1 MDGAR
6 IICYNVE
13 TETIQKRYKEVT
25 AVEDRILIADD
36 DPSILMLI
44 SDVLTDAGMQ
54 VRTAESGEAALR
66 AVEEETFSLI
76 ILDIMMQG
84 MSGFE
89 VCAAIRDSVDCPIL
103 FLSAKD
109 SVGDIIEGLG
119 LGADDYLTKPFA
131 IDELVARIKA
141 HLRRQARLGENAG
154 GDVLRIGE
162 IALDRKT
169 LTVTRGGVPVDLSTR
184 EFELLDYLMRNAGQ
198 TLSREKIFH
207 DVWKTEYGDIG
218 TVAINIK
225 NLRAKID
232 PDWSYIKTVW
242 GSGYQF
248 VTRSGLRESKQAEA
262 H

>member
-1 MDGAR
+1 M
-6 IICYNVE
+6 
-13 TETIQKRYKEVT
+13 
-25 AVEDRILIADD
+25 IADD

-54 VRTAESGEAALR
+54 VRTVASGEDALH
-66 AVEEETFSLI
+66 AVGEETFSLI
-76 ILDIMMQG
+76 ILDIMMKG
-84 MSGFE
+84 ISGLE
-89 VCAAIRDSVDCPIL
+89 VCAAIRDKVSCPIL

-109 SVGDIIEGLG
+109 SAHDIIEGLG
-119 LGADDYLTKPFA
+119 LGADDYITKPFA

-141 HLRRQARLGENAG
+141 HLRRQARLGENTTG

-162 IALDRKT
+162 ITLDRRQ

-198 TLSREKIFH
+198 TLSREKIFR
-207 DVWKTEYGDIG
+207 DVWKTEFGDIG

-225 NLRAKID
+225 NLRSKID
-232 PDWSYIKTVW
+232 PDWAYIKTVW

-248 VTRSGLRESKQAEA
+248 VTRSGLNEEKQAGDA
-262 H
+262 

>member
-1 MDGAR
+1 M
-6 IICYNVE
+6 
-13 TETIQKRYKEVT
+13 
-25 AVEDRILIADD
+25 IADD

-54 VRTAESGEAALR
+54 VRTVASGEEALR
-66 AVEEETFSLI
+66 AVGEETFSLI
-76 ILDIMMQG
+76 ILDIMMKG
-84 MSGFE
+84 ISGLE
-89 VCAAIRDSVDCPIL
+89 VCAAIRDKVSCPIL

-109 SVGDIIEGLG
+109 SAHDIIEGLG
-119 LGADDYLTKPFA
+119 LGADDYITKPFA

-141 HLRRQARLGENAG
+141 HLRRQARLGENTTG

-162 IALDRKT
+162 ITLDRRQ

-198 TLSREKIFH
+198 TLSREKIFR
-207 DVWKTEYGDIG
+207 DVWKTEFGDIG

-225 NLRAKID
+225 NLRSKID
-232 PDWSYIKTVW
+232 PDWAYIKTVW

-248 VTRSGLRESKQAEA
+248 VTRSGLNEEKQAGDA
-262 H
+262 

>member
-1 MDGAR
+1 M
-6 IICYNVE
+6 
-13 TETIQKRYKEVT
+13 
-25 AVEDRILIADD
+25 EDRILIADD

-54 VRTAESGEAALR
+54 VRTVASGEEALC
-66 AVEEETFSLI
+66 AVGEETFSLI
-76 ILDIMMQG
+76 ILDIMMKG
-84 MSGFE
+84 ISGLE
-89 VCAAIRDSVDCPIL
+89 VCAAIRDKVSCPIL

-109 SVGDIIEGLG
+109 SAHDIIEGLG

-141 HLRRQARLGENAG
+141 HLRRQARLGENTTG

-162 IALDRKT
+162 ITLDRRQ

-184 EFELLDYLMRNAGQ
+184 EFELLDFLMRNAGQ
-198 TLSREKIFH
+198 TLSREKIFR
-207 DVWKTEYGDIG
+207 DVWKTEFGDIG

-225 NLRAKID
+225 NLRSKID
-232 PDWSYIKTVW
+232 PDWAYIKTVW

-248 VTRSGLRESKQAEA
+248 VTRSGLNEGKQAGDA
-262 H
+262 

>member
-1 MDGAR
+1 M
-6 IICYNVE
+6 
-13 TETIQKRYKEVT
+13 
-25 AVEDRILIADD
+25 EDRILIADD

-54 VRTAESGEAALR
+54 VRTVASGEEALR
-66 AVEEETFSLI
+66 AVGEETFPLI
-76 ILDIMMQG
+76 ILDIMMKG
-84 MSGFE
+84 ISGLE
-89 VCAAIRDSVDCPIL
+89 VCAAIRDKVSCPIL

-109 SVGDIIEGLG
+109 SAHDIIEGLG

-141 HLRRQARLGENAG
+141 HLRRQARLGENTMG
-154 GDVLRIGE
+154 SDVLRIGE
-162 IALDRKT
+162 ITLDRRQ

-198 TLSREKIFH
+198 TLSREKIFR
-207 DVWKTEYGDIG
+207 DVWKTEFGDIG

-225 NLRAKID
+225 NLRSKID
-232 PDWSYIKTVW
+232 PDWAYIKTVW

-248 VTRSGLRESKQAEA
+248 VTRSGLNEEKQAGDA
-262 H
+262 

>member
-1 MDGAR
+1 M
-6 IICYNVE
+6 
-13 TETIQKRYKEVT
+13 
-25 AVEDRILIADD
+25 EDRILIADD

-54 VRTAESGEAALR
+54 VRTVASGEEALH

-76 ILDIMMQG
+76 ILDIMMKG
-84 MSGFE
+84 ISGLE
-89 VCAAIRDSVDCPIL
+89 VCAAIRDKVSCPIL

-109 SVGDIIEGLG
+109 SAHDIIEGLG

-141 HLRRQARLGENAG
+141 HLRRQARLGENTMG
-154 GDVLRIGE
+154 GDVLCYGE
-162 IALDRKT
+162 IALDRRQ

-198 TLSREKIFH
+198 TLSREKIFR
-207 DVWKTEYGDIG
+207 DVWKTEFGDIG

-225 NLRAKID
+225 NLRSKID
-232 PDWSYIKTVW
+232 PDWAYIKTVW

-248 VTRSGLRESKQAEA
+248 VTRSGLNEEKQAGDA
-262 H
+262 

>member
-1 MDGAR
+1 M
-6 IICYNVE
+6 
-13 TETIQKRYKEVT
+13 
-25 AVEDRILIADD
+25 EDRILIADD

-54 VRTAESGEAALR
+54 VRTVASGEEALR
-66 AVEEETFSLI
+66 AVGEETFSLI
-76 ILDIMMQG
+76 ILDIMMKG
-84 MSGFE
+84 ISGLE
-89 VCAAIRDSVDCPIL
+89 VCAAIRDKVSCPIL

-109 SVGDIIEGLG
+109 SAHDIIEGLG

-141 HLRRQARLGENAG
+141 HLRRQARLGENTMG
-154 GDVLRIGE
+154 SDVLCYGE
-162 IALDRKT
+162 IALDRRQ

-198 TLSREKIFH
+198 TLSREKIFR
-207 DVWKTEYGDIG
+207 DVWKTEFGDIG

-225 NLRAKID
+225 NLRSKID
-232 PDWSYIKTVW
+232 PDWAYIKTVW

-248 VTRSGLRESKQAEA
+248 VTRSGLNEEKQTGDA
-262 H
+262 

>member
-1 MDGAR
+1 M
-6 IICYNVE
+6 
-13 TETIQKRYKEVT
+13 
-25 AVEDRILIADD
+25 EDRILIADD

-54 VRTAESGEAALR
+54 VRTVASGEEALH
-66 AVEEETFSLI
+66 AVGEETFSLI
-76 ILDIMMQG
+76 ILDIMMKG
-84 MSGFE
+84 ISGLE
-89 VCAAIRDSVDCPIL
+89 VCAAIRDKVSCPIL

-109 SVGDIIEGLG
+109 SAHDIIEGLG

-141 HLRRQARLGENAG
+141 HLRRQARLGENTMG
-154 GDVLRIGE
+154 SDVLCYGE
-162 IALDRKT
+162 IALDRRQ

-198 TLSREKIFH
+198 TLSREKIFR
-207 DVWKTEYGDIG
+207 DVWKTEFGDIG

-225 NLRAKID
+225 NLRSKID
-232 PDWSYIKTVW
+232 PDWAYIKTVW

-248 VTRSGLRESKQAEA
+248 VTRSGLNEGKQAGDA
-262 H
+262 

>member
-1 MDGAR
+1 M
-6 IICYNVE
+6 
-13 TETIQKRYKEVT
+13 
-25 AVEDRILIADD
+25 EDRILIADD

-54 VRTAESGEAALR
+54 VRTVASGEEALR
-66 AVEEETFSLI
+66 AVGEETFSLI
-76 ILDIMMQG
+76 ILDIMMKG
-84 MSGFE
+84 ISGLE
-89 VCAAIRDSVDCPIL
+89 VCAAIRDKVSCPIL

-109 SVGDIIEGLG
+109 SAHDIIEGLG

-141 HLRRQARLGENAG
+141 HLRRQARLGENTMG
-154 GDVLRIGE
+154 SDVLCYGE
-162 IALDRKT
+162 IALDRRQ

-198 TLSREKIFH
+198 TLSREKIFR
-207 DVWKTEYGDIG
+207 DVWKTEFGDIG

-225 NLRAKID
+225 NLRSKID
-232 PDWSYIKTVW
+232 PDWAYIKTVW

-248 VTRSGLRESKQAEA
+248 VTRSGLIEGNQAGDA
-262 H
+262 

>member
-1 MDGAR
+1 M
-6 IICYNVE
+6 
-13 TETIQKRYKEVT
+13 
-25 AVEDRILIADD
+25 EDRILIADD

-54 VRTAESGEAALR
+54 VRNVASGEEALR
-66 AVEEETFSLI
+66 AVGEETFSLI
-76 ILDIMMQG
+76 ILDIMMKG
-84 MSGFE
+84 ISGLE
-89 VCAAIRDSVDCPIL
+89 VCAAIRDKVSCPIL

-109 SVGDIIEGLG
+109 SAHDIIEGLG

-141 HLRRQARLGENAG
+141 HLRRQARLGENTTG

-162 IALDRKT
+162 ITLDRRQ

-198 TLSREKIFH
+198 TLSREKIFR
-207 DVWKTEYGDIG
+207 DVWKTEFGDIG

-225 NLRAKID
+225 NLRSKID
-232 PDWSYIKTVW
+232 PDWAYIKTVW

-248 VTRSGLRESKQAEA
+248 VTRSGLNEGKQAGDA
-262 H
+262 

>member
-1 MDGAR
+1 M
-6 IICYNVE
+6 
-13 TETIQKRYKEVT
+13 
-25 AVEDRILIADD
+25 EDRILIADD

-54 VRTAESGEAALR
+54 VRTVASGEEALR
-66 AVEEETFSLI
+66 AVGEETFSLI
-76 ILDIMMQG
+76 ILDIMMKG
-84 MSGFE
+84 ISGLE
-89 VCAAIRDSVDCPIL
+89 VCAAIRDKVSCPIL

-109 SVGDIIEGLG
+109 SAHDIIEGLG

-141 HLRRQARLGENAG
+141 HLRRQARLGENTMG
-154 GDVLRIGE
+154 SDVLCYGE
-162 IALDRKT
+162 IALDRRQ

-198 TLSREKIFH
+198 TLSREKIFR
-207 DVWKTEYGDIG
+207 DVWKTEFGDIG

-225 NLRAKID
+225 NLRSKIA
-232 PDWSYIKTVW
+232 PDWAYIKTVW

-248 VTRSGLRESKQAEA
+248 VTRSGLIEGKQAGDA
-262 H
+262 

>member
-1 MDGAR
+1 M
-6 IICYNVE
+6 
-13 TETIQKRYKEVT
+13 
-25 AVEDRILIADD
+25 EDRILIVDD

-54 VRTAESGEAALR
+54 VRTVASGEEALH
-66 AVEEETFSLI
+66 AVGEETFSLI
-76 ILDIMMQG
+76 ILDIMMKG
-84 MSGFE
+84 ISGLE
-89 VCAAIRDSVDCPIL
+89 VCAAIRDKVSCPIL

-109 SVGDIIEGLG
+109 SAHDIIEGLG

-141 HLRRQARLGENAG
+141 HLRRQARLGENTTG

-162 IALDRKT
+162 ITLDRRQ

-198 TLSREKIFH
+198 TLSREKIFR
-207 DVWKTEYGDIG
+207 DVWKTEFGDIG

-225 NLRAKID
+225 NLRSKID
-232 PDWSYIKTVW
+232 PDWAYIKTVW

-248 VTRSGLRESKQAEA
+248 VTRSGLNEEKQAGDA
-262 H
+262 

>member
-1 MDGAR
+1 M
-6 IICYNVE
+6 
-13 TETIQKRYKEVT
+13 
-25 AVEDRILIADD
+25 IADD

-54 VRTAESGEAALR
+54 VRTVASGEEALH
-66 AVEEETFSLI
+66 AVGEETFSLI
-76 ILDIMMQG
+76 ILDIMMKG
-84 MSGFE
+84 ISGLE
-89 VCAAIRDSVDCPIL
+89 VCAAIRDKVSCPIL

-109 SVGDIIEGLG
+109 SAHDIIEGLG
-119 LGADDYLTKPFA
+119 LGADDYITKPFA

-141 HLRRQARLGENAG
+141 HLRRQARLGENTTG

-162 IALDRKT
+162 ITLDRRQ

-198 TLSREKIFH
+198 TLSREKIFR
-207 DVWKTEYGDIG
+207 DVWKTEFGDIG

-225 NLRAKID
+225 NLRSKID
-232 PDWSYIKTVW
+232 PDWAYIKTVW

-248 VTRSGLRESKQAEA
+248 VTRSGLNEEKQTGDA
-262 H
+262 

>member
-1 MDGAR
+1 M
-6 IICYNVE
+6 
-13 TETIQKRYKEVT
+13 
-25 AVEDRILIADD
+25 EDRILIADD

-54 VRTAESGEAALR
+54 VRTVASGEEALR
-66 AVEEETFSLI
+66 AVGEETFSLI
-76 ILDIMMQG
+76 ILDIMMKG
-84 MSGFE
+84 ISGLE
-89 VCAAIRDSVDCPIL
+89 VCAAIRDKVSCPIL

-109 SVGDIIEGLG
+109 SAHDIIEGLG

-141 HLRRQARLGENAG
+141 HLRRQARLGENTMG
-154 GDVLRIGE
+154 SDVLCYGE
-162 IALDRKT
+162 IALDRRQ

-198 TLSREKIFH
+198 TLSREKIFR
-207 DVWKTEYGDIG
+207 DVWKTEFGDIG

-225 NLRAKID
+225 NLRSKID
-232 PDWSYIKTVW
+232 PDWAYIKTVW

-248 VTRSGLRESKQAEA
+248 VTRSGLIEGKQAGDA
-262 H
+262 

>member
-1 MDGAR
+1 M
-6 IICYNVE
+6 
-13 TETIQKRYKEVT
+13 
-25 AVEDRILIADD
+25 EDRILIADD

-54 VRTAESGEAALR
+54 VRTVASGEEALR
-66 AVEEETFSLI
+66 AVGEETFSLI
-76 ILDIMMQG
+76 ILDIMMKG
-84 MSGFE
+84 ISGLE
-89 VCAAIRDSVDCPIL
+89 VCAAIRDKVSYPIL

-109 SVGDIIEGLG
+109 SAHDIIEGLG

-141 HLRRQARLGENAG
+141 HLRRQARLGENTMG
-154 GDVLRIGE
+154 SDVLCYGE
-162 IALDRKT
+162 IALDRRQ

-198 TLSREKIFH
+198 TLSREKIFR
-207 DVWKTEYGDIG
+207 DVWKTEFGDIG

-225 NLRAKID
+225 NLRSKID
-232 PDWSYIKTVW
+232 PDWAYIKTVW

-248 VTRSGLRESKQAEA
+248 VTRSGLIEGKQAGDA
-262 H
+262 

>member
-1 MDGAR
+1 MD
-6 IICYNVE
+6 
-13 TETIQKRYKEVT
+13 
-25 AVEDRILIADD
+25 DRILIADD

-54 VRTAESGEAALR
+54 VRTVASGEEALR
-66 AVEEETFSLI
+66 AAGEETFSLI
-76 ILDIMMQG
+76 ILDIMMKG
-84 MSGFE
+84 ISGLE
-89 VCAAIRDSVDCPIL
+89 VCAAIRDKVSCPIL

-109 SVGDIIEGLG
+109 SAHDIIEGLG

-141 HLRRQARLGENAG
+141 HLRRQARLGENTAG

-162 IALDRKT
+162 IALDRRQ

-198 TLSREKIFH
+198 TLSREKIFR
-207 DVWKTEYGDIG
+207 DVWKTEFGDIG

-225 NLRAKID
+225 NLRSKID
-232 PDWSYIKTVW
+232 PDWAYIKTVW

-248 VTRSGLRESKQAEA
+248 VTRSGLNEEKQAGDV
-262 H
+262 

>member
-1 MDGAR
+1 M
-6 IICYNVE
+6 
-13 TETIQKRYKEVT
+13 
-25 AVEDRILIADD
+25 EDRILIADD

-54 VRTAESGEAALR
+54 VRTVASGEEALR
-66 AVEEETFSLI
+66 AVGEETFSLI
-76 ILDIMMQG
+76 ILDIMMKG
-84 MSGFE
+84 ISGLE
-89 VCAAIRDSVDCPIL
+89 VCAAIRDKVSCPIL

-109 SVGDIIEGLG
+109 SAHDIIEGLG

-141 HLRRQARLGENAG
+141 HLRRQARLGENTMG
-154 GDVLRIGE
+154 SDVLCYGE
-162 IALDRKT
+162 IALDRRQ

-198 TLSREKIFH
+198 TLSREKIFR
-207 DVWKTEYGDIG
+207 DVWKTEFGDIG

-225 NLRAKID
+225 NLRSKID
-232 PDWSYIKTVW
+232 PDWAYIKTVW

-248 VTRSGLRESKQAEA
+248 VTRSGLNEEKQAGDA
-262 H
+262 

>member
-1 MDGAR
+1 M
-6 IICYNVE
+6 N
-13 TETIQKRYKEVT
+13 
-25 AVEDRILIADD
+25 DRILIADD

-54 VRTAESGEAALR
+54 VRTVASGEEALR
-66 AVEEETFSLI
+66 AAGEETFSLI
-76 ILDIMMQG
+76 ILDIMMKG
-84 MSGFE
+84 ISGLE
-89 VCAAIRDSVDCPIL
+89 VCAAIRDKVSCPIL

-109 SVGDIIEGLG
+109 SAHDIIEGLG

-141 HLRRQARLGENAG
+141 HLRRQARLGENTAG

-162 IALDRKT
+162 IALDRRQ

-198 TLSREKIFH
+198 TLSREKIFR
-207 DVWKTEYGDIG
+207 DVWKTEFGDIG

-225 NLRAKID
+225 NLRSKID
-232 PDWSYIKTVW
+232 PDWAYIKTVW

-248 VTRSGLRESKQAEA
+248 VTRSGLNEEKQAGDV
-262 H
+262 

>member
-1 MDGAR
+1 M
-6 IICYNVE
+6 
-13 TETIQKRYKEVT
+13 
-25 AVEDRILIADD
+25 EDRILIVDD

-54 VRTAESGEAALR
+54 VRTVASGEEALH
-66 AVEEETFSLI
+66 AVGEETFSLI
-76 ILDIMMQG
+76 ILDIMMKG
-84 MSGFE
+84 ISGLE
-89 VCAAIRDSVDCPIL
+89 VCAAIRDKVSCPIL

-109 SVGDIIEGLG
+109 SAHDIIEGLG

-141 HLRRQARLGENAG
+141 HLRRQARLGENTTG

-162 IALDRKT
+162 ITLDRRQ

-184 EFELLDYLMRNAGQ
+184 EFELLDFLMRNAGQ
-198 TLSREKIFH
+198 TLSREKIFR
-207 DVWKTEYGDIG
+207 DVWKTEFGDIG

-225 NLRAKID
+225 NLRSKID
-232 PDWSYIKTVW
+232 PDWAYIKTVW

-248 VTRSGLRESKQAEA
+248 VTRSGLNEEKQTGDA
-262 H
+262 

>member
-1 MDGAR
+1 M
-6 IICYNVE
+6 
-13 TETIQKRYKEVT
+13 
-25 AVEDRILIADD
+25 EDRILIADD

-54 VRTAESGEAALR
+54 VRTVASGEEALR
-66 AVEEETFSLI
+66 AVGEETFSLI
-76 ILDIMMQG
+76 ILDIMMKG
-84 MSGFE
+84 ISGLE
-89 VCAAIRDSVDCPIL
+89 VCAAIRDKVSCPIL

-109 SVGDIIEGLG
+109 SAHDIIEGLG

-141 HLRRQARLGENAG
+141 HLRRQARLGENTMG
-154 GDVLRIGE
+154 SDVLCYGE
-162 IALDRKT
+162 IALDRRQ

-198 TLSREKIFH
+198 TLSREKIFR
-207 DVWKTEYGDIG
+207 DVWKTEFGDIG

-225 NLRAKID
+225 NLRSKID
-232 PDWSYIKTVW
+232 PDWAYIKTVW

-248 VTRSGLRESKQAEA
+248 VTRSGSIEGKQAGDA
-262 H
+262 

>member
-1 MDGAR
+1 M
-6 IICYNVE
+6 
-13 TETIQKRYKEVT
+13 
-25 AVEDRILIADD
+25 EDRILIADD

-54 VRTAESGEAALR
+54 VRTVASGEEALH
-66 AVEEETFSLI
+66 AVGEETFSQI
-76 ILDIMMQG
+76 ILDIMMKG
-84 MSGFE
+84 ISGLE
-89 VCAAIRDSVDCPIL
+89 VCAAIRDKVSCPIL

-109 SVGDIIEGLG
+109 SAHDIIEGLG
-119 LGADDYLTKPFA
+119 LGADDYITKPFA

-141 HLRRQARLGENAG
+141 HLRRQARLGENTTG

-162 IALDRKT
+162 ITLDRRQ

-198 TLSREKIFH
+198 TLSREKIFR
-207 DVWKTEYGDIG
+207 DVWKTEFGDIG

-225 NLRAKID
+225 NLRSKID
-232 PDWSYIKTVW
+232 PDWAYIKTVW

-248 VTRSGLRESKQAEA
+248 VTRSGLNEGKQAGDA
-262 H
+262 

>member
-1 MDGAR
+1 M
-6 IICYNVE
+6 
-13 TETIQKRYKEVT
+13 
-25 AVEDRILIADD
+25 EDRILIADD

-54 VRTAESGEAALR
+54 VRTVASGEEALR
-66 AVEEETFSLI
+66 AVGEETFSLI
-76 ILDIMMQG
+76 ILDIMMKG
-84 MSGFE
+84 ISGLE
-89 VCAAIRDSVDCPIL
+89 VCAAIRDKVSCPIL

-109 SVGDIIEGLG
+109 SAHDIIEGLG

-141 HLRRQARLGENAG
+141 HLRRQARLGENTMG
-154 GDVLRIGE
+154 SDVLCYGE
-162 IALDRKT
+162 IALDRRQ

-198 TLSREKIFH
+198 TLSREKIFR
-207 DVWKTEYGDIG
+207 DVWKTEFGDIG

-225 NLRAKID
+225 NLRSKID
-232 PDWSYIKTVW
+232 PDWAYIKTVW

-248 VTRSGLRESKQAEA
+248 VTRSGLNEEKQVGDA
-262 H
+262 

>member
-1 MDGAR
+1 M
-6 IICYNVE
+6 
-13 TETIQKRYKEVT
+13 
-25 AVEDRILIADD
+25 EDRILIADD

-54 VRTAESGEAALR
+54 VRTVASGEEALH
-66 AVEEETFSLI
+66 AVGEETFSLI
-76 ILDIMMQG
+76 ILDIMMKG
-84 MSGFE
+84 ISGLE
-89 VCAAIRDSVDCPIL
+89 VCAAIRDKVSCPIL

-109 SVGDIIEGLG
+109 SAHDIIEGLEI
-119 LGADDYLTKPFA
+119 GADDYITKPFA

-141 HLRRQARLGENAG
+141 HLRRQARLGENTTG

-162 IALDRKT
+162 ITLDRRQ

-198 TLSREKIFH
+198 TLSREKIFR
-207 DVWKTEYGDIG
+207 DVWKTEFGDIG

-225 NLRAKID
+225 NLRSKID
-232 PDWSYIKTVW
+232 PDWAYIKTVW

-248 VTRSGLRESKQAEA
+248 VTRSGLNEGKQAGDA
-262 H
+262 

>member
-1 MDGAR
+1 M
-6 IICYNVE
+6 
-13 TETIQKRYKEVT
+13 
-25 AVEDRILIADD
+25 IADD

-54 VRTAESGEAALR
+54 VRTVASGEEALR
-66 AVEEETFSLI
+66 AVGEETFSLI
-76 ILDIMMQG
+76 ILDIMMKG
-84 MSGFE
+84 ISGLE
-89 VCAAIRDSVDCPIL
+89 VCAAIRDKVSCPIL

-109 SVGDIIEGLG
+109 SAHDIIEGLG
-119 LGADDYLTKPFA
+119 LGADDYITKPFA

-141 HLRRQARLGENAG
+141 HLRRQARLGENTTG

-162 IALDRKT
+162 ITLDRRQ

-198 TLSREKIFH
+198 TLSREKIFR
-207 DVWKTEYGDIG
+207 DVWKTEFGDIG

-225 NLRAKID
+225 NLRSKID
-232 PDWSYIKTVW
+232 PDWAYIKTVW

-248 VTRSGLRESKQAEA
+248 VTRSGLNEGKQAGDA
-262 H
+262 